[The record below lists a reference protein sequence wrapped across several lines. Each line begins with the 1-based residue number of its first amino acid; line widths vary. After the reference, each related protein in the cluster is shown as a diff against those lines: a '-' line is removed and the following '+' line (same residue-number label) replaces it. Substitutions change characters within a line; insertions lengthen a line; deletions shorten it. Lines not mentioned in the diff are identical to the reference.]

1 MPRPIETVNSLTEA
15 LNRGD
20 LEAAVSLYEPTAVL
34 VVRPGEPARGTDAL
48 RAALSGFIALEP
60 KLSVQAQHVV
70 VADDIALYVGRW
82 SLQGTDPA
90 GQPVSM
96 GGESSDILRRQ
107 PDGRWLI
114 ALDNPWGAQILQP
127 R

>member
-1 MPRPIETVNSLTEA
+1 MPRPIETINRLTDA

-20 LEAAVSLYEPTAVL
+20 LEAAVSCYESTAVL
-34 VVRPGEPARGTDAL
+34 VVRPGQPARGTDAL
-48 RAALSGFIALEP
+48 RAALGGFIALKP
-60 KLSVQAQHVV
+60 RLTALADHVV
-70 VADDIALYVGRW
+70 VAEDIALHVGRW
-82 SLQGTDPA
+82 TLEGTDPA

-96 GGESSDILRRQ
+96 GGVSSDVLRRQ

-114 ALDNPWGAQILQP
+114 AVDNPWGAQILEP